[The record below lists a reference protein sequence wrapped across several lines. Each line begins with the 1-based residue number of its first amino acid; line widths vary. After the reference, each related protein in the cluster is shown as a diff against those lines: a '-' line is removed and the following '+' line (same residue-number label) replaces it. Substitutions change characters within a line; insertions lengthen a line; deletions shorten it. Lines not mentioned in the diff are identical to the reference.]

1 MKDNSRKHILLPFL
15 LALVIMTSFIVP
27 AASIESYAYTGT
39 SAEEDEA
46 VPDAVS
52 DAPWYDSIPDLLAA
66 GEYEEGVVIAGIDM
80 SRAKAPVDPGSA
92 LDAGKL
98 SAGTEEL
105 IYVDPED
112 AYAQQDFVSWLQQL
126 KDGMSAEHDD
136 RICITSIRRS
146 DMTTARILE
155 LLASDD
161 SIVFAEP
168 NYIVSM
174 NSLEIGQNTDS
185 STSNPD
191 AAAVEESAGGSTSTE
206 TAAPNETDAPDA
218 SDATDAP
225 AIQWSSNPDATFR
238 ALGATGNYSIN
249 VPGWPDGSNMDHEI
263 TVAVLDCAVDFS
275 NPDLRDR
282 AYTFSPELMARL
294 GCDEHG
300 FNATW
305 ESRDGKLE
313 LYENSDHGSHVAGII
328 GASWDGRGINGV
340 GSNVKIVSVQIT
352 AEDLKT
358 SLVNVLRGMNFVKE
372 ANKNGAGIRITNNSW
387 ELAQTSKALDAA
399 VTELG
404 KNGVISVFCAG
415 NSGTELN
422 GLTHI
427 HGLMANNPYAVIV
440 SSLDA
445 SGNPADTSNY
455 GDGIVT
461 LGAPG
466 VDIISCIQS
475 QNAQYIPMMADD
487 NVIYENFESGST
499 PLAIYQVDHET
510 GDKVAGTDGAIVASD
525 GAMGFEGSHVIS
537 VPVNDS
543 FTFSKYGSRACSF
556 RIDFGKIS
564 TASAGD
570 SFGFA
575 YGGSD
580 AMEIASV
587 SDNKKYYF
595 QKNHARSWNIC
606 EYTLTDDDFT
616 EANESSAAEAGAA
629 SDDAEDGGSTDD
641 AGNSSAGTV
650 RELSLTLTLVIND
663 TDEVYFDTI
672 GIGRENPERPR
683 LLPPPRER
691 QL

>member
-1 MKDNSRKHILLPFL
+1 MKDHSRKHILLPFL

-27 AASIESYAYTGT
+27 ATSIESYAYTGT

-46 VPDAVS
+46 VP

-80 SRAKAPVDPGSA
+80 SRAKTPVDPGSA

-112 AYAQQDFVSWLQQL
+112 AYTQQDFVSWLQQL
-126 KDGMSAEHDD
+126 KDSMSAEHDD

-174 NSLEIGQNTDS
+174 DSLEIGQNTDS

-191 AAAVEESAGGSTSTE
+191 AAAVEDAAGGSTSTE
-206 TAAPNETDAPDA
+206 IAAPDATDATSAPDSPDAPDA
-218 SDATDAP
+218 PATPAAITADAP
-225 AIQWSSNPDATFR
+225 ITETSKAAAGEFINGETNPSLAAIQWSSSPDATFR
-238 ALGATGNYSIN
+238 ALGAADNYSIN

-275 NPDLRDR
+275 NPDLRDK

-372 ANKNGAGIRITNNSW
+372 ANKNGADIRITNNSW

-415 NSGTELN
+415 NSGTDLN

-510 GDKVAGTDGAIVASD
+510 GDKVAGTDGAIVTSD

-543 FTFSKYGSRACSF
+543 FTFSKYGSRTCSF

-587 SDNKKYYF
+587 SDNKQYYF
-595 QKNHARSWNIC
+595 QKNQTAISPRRTNHLQPEQAPHQMMPKTVAQRMMP
-606 EYTLTDDDFT
+606 ET
-616 EANESSAAEAGAA
+616 AA
-629 SDDAEDGGSTDD
+629 
-641 AGNSSAGTV
+641 
-650 RELSLTLTLVIND
+650 
-663 TDEVYFDTI
+663 
-672 GIGRENPERPR
+672 PE
-683 LLPPPRER
+683 
-691 QL
+691 QSVNFH